1 MTRARSAALARAGA
15 AHRRRRAGARCYT
28 AAALAPTPLSL
39 RSTTTPAAADEVD
52 RDGEL
57 LRRLRER
64 DPEALGELYDRHGS
78 RVHAVA
84 ARIDRASAE
93 DVAHEVFLKLWR
105 DGGGFAGRARF
116 ATWLYRMT
124 VNAALDQARR
134 RKVRDA
140 VSLDAL
146 AAVPAA
152 AGALL
157 DAERIDL
164 AAALA
169 ELPERLRVPV
179 VLRFFAGLEYRE
191 IAAELGCR
199 EGTVA
204 SRLSRALARLGARLG
219 APPREGAR

>member
-1 MTRARSAALARAGA
+1 MTSARSAALARAGA
-15 AHRRRRAGARCYT
+15 ANRRLRAGARCYT
-28 AAALAPTPLSL
+28 AAAVAPTPLSL
-39 RSTTTPAAADEVD
+39 LSPTAAEADDDVD
-52 RDGEL
+52 AEL

-64 DPEALGELYDRHGS
+64 DSEALGELYDRHGA

-84 ARIDRASAE
+84 ARIDRGSAE

-105 DGGGFAGRARF
+105 HGGRFAGRARF

-140 VSLDAL
+140 VALDAL
-146 AAVPAA
+146 AAEPAA
-152 AGALL
+152 PEGAS
-157 DAERIDL
+157 DAARLDL

-169 ELPERLRVPV
+169 ELPERLRAPI
-179 VLRFFAGLEYRE
+179 VLRFFAGLDYRE

-204 SRLSRALARLGARLG
+204 SRLSRALSRLGARLG
-219 APPREGAR
+219 APPQRERP